1 MPLVILVVLVGGRQL
16 ASPSVNC
23 PPVSI
28 SISLIISFNKK
39 KKQKKKREKEK
50 SEEESGIPT
59 SKAEQSAVELQFP
72 PLLSP

>member
-39 KKQKKKREKEK
+39 KKTKKEERER
-50 SEEESGIPT
+50 EE
-59 SKAEQSAVELQFP
+59 
-72 PLLSP
+72 